1 MQMQMMHCVREE
13 GGMPFPSVL
22 RPRACIKPHAPPLFW
37 YMLQPDMADVVSD
50 LVLSFF
56 CCCFYAP
63 GDHHRGV
70 GTHHHYSGGHDHPT
84 GRNAA
89 YHHRGAGSRKV
100 SGRSRSLS
108 LQVRKSTPDF
118 FSIFI

>member
-1 MQMQMMHCVREE
+1 
-13 GGMPFPSVL
+13 
-22 RPRACIKPHAPPLFW
+22 
-37 YMLQPDMADVVSD
+37 MLQPHMADVVSD

-63 GDHHRGV
+63 GDH
-70 GTHHHYSGGHDHPT
+70 YSAGHAHPT

-100 SGRSRSLS
+100 SGRSRSVS
-108 LQVRKSTPDF
+108 LQVRAYT
-118 FSIFI
+118 

>member
-1 MQMQMMHCVREE
+1 MC
-13 GGMPFPSVL
+13 S
-22 RPRACIKPHAPPLFW
+22 PLFW
-37 YMLQPDMADVVSD
+37 YMLQPHMADVVSD

-70 GTHHHYSGGHDHPT
+70 GTHHYRGGHAHPT

-89 YHHRGAGSRKV
+89 YHHHHHGAGSRKV
-100 SGRSRSLS
+100 SGRSRSVS
-108 LQVRKSTPDF
+108 LQVRAYT
-118 FSIFI
+118 